1 MIWWILLGIL
11 ALILLLP
18 LGVRINYDEDGAV
31 VSVLIR
37 PFHIQVC
44 PVKKTEKPNKKKI
57 KLYPNKNRTLPY
69 FDLYFQ

>member
-37 PFHIQVC
+37 PFHIQVF
-44 PVKKTEKPNKKKI
+44 PVKKKEKPNKKK
-57 KLYPNKNRTLPY
+57 KKSEKHCKSWGLYECG
-69 FDLYFQ
+69 